1 MEVVTKKRATI
12 RDVASR
18 AGVSV
23 TTVSRV
29 INGVEAGQ
37 VRASTKQRIL
47 RAMAELDY
55 APAKAA
61 RDLRRHTTHVLAL
74 LVPDISNPFFSLLA
88 RGVQAA
94 GAKVGYSTLIC
105 DSDNDVQEE
114 RQHMSVLLREDVDGV
129 ILVPVGEPDRDSIE
143 RLARRHVRIVTAD
156 RRTQGIPY
164 VEADN
169 VGGSRS
175 LAQHILECGYRRVA
189 YIGGPEDI
197 STAEDRLRGFLE
209 GFSCAGVTPVSVR
222 HGDFTYASGVT
233 IGKEILARRQ
243 VDAIVAGNDLMAIG
257 VLHAAA
263 ASGRRAPEDIGVAGF
278 DDIQS
283 ASLASP
289 RLTTVKVPFFEIGQH
304 AARSVIAG
312 APPHTGPVCRPALP
326 VDLVVGDST
335 RQQSKQQDKNS
346 TTRVKAR

>member
-1 MEVVTKKRATI
+1 MRATI

-29 INGVEAGQ
+29 INGAEAGQ
-37 VRASTKQRIL
+37 VRESTRESVL

-94 GAKVGYSTLIC
+94 GFRVGYSTLIC
-105 DSDNDVQEE
+105 DSDNDVEEE
-114 RQHMSVLLREDVDGV
+114 RQHMSVLLREGIDGV
-129 ILVPVGEPDRDSIE
+129 ILVPVGEPDRASID

-156 RRTQGIPY
+156 RRTKGIPY

-175 LAQHILECGYRRVA
+175 LAKHILELGYRRAA
-189 YIGGPEDI
+189 YVGGPQDI
-197 STAEDRLRGFLE
+197 STAEDRLQGFLA
-209 GFSCAGVTPVSVR
+209 GFSDAGASPGTVR
-222 HGDFTYASGVT
+222 HGDFTYASGVAL
-233 IGKEILARRQ
+233 GKEILRRHR

-257 VLHAAA
+257 VLHAAVA
-263 ASGRRAPEDIGVAGF
+263 AGRRVPEDLGIAGF

-283 ASLASP
+283 ASLVSP
-289 RLTTVKVPFFEIGQH
+289 RLTTVRVPFFEIGQC
-304 AARSVIAG
+304 AARAVMAS
-312 APPHTGPVCRPALP
+312 APPHEGAVCCPPLP
-326 VDLVVGDST
+326 VSLVIGDST
-335 RQQSKQQDKNS
+335 RRQ
-346 TTRVKAR
+346 R